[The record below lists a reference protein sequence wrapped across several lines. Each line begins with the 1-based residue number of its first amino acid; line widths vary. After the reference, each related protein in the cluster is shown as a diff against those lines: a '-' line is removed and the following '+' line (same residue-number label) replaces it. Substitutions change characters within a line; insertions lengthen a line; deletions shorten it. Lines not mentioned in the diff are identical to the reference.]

1 MAATSDIAT
10 TLSSF
15 NNTKLYIHSQ
25 RDEFFRRG
33 VNVRSTVVTDDTKSE
48 DGRTTRVS
56 DPTMNDVNPLDLTA
70 ADCMTK
76 PVVTV
81 MPDMSPE
88 ECCRIME
95 EKLIRRVPVVDER
108 GSCLGI
114 IALADIA
121 LHTGK
126 KVAGHI
132 VREVSEPTLSAS
144 AVAV

>member
-56 DPTMNDVNPLDLTA
+56 DPTMNDVNPLELD
-70 ADCMTK
+70 
-76 PVVTV
+76 
-81 MPDMSPE
+81 
-88 ECCRIME
+88 
-95 EKLIRRVPVVDER
+95 
-108 GSCLGI
+108 
-114 IALADIA
+114 ADIA
-121 LHTGK
+121 HF
-126 KVAGHI
+126 KVANLF
-132 VREVSEPTLSAS
+132 RT
-144 AVAV
+144 

>member
-56 DPTMNDVNPLDLTA
+56 DSTMNDVNPLELD
-70 ADCMTK
+70 
-76 PVVTV
+76 
-81 MPDMSPE
+81 
-88 ECCRIME
+88 
-95 EKLIRRVPVVDER
+95 
-108 GSCLGI
+108 
-114 IALADIA
+114 ADIA
-121 LHTGK
+121 HF
-126 KVAGHI
+126 KVAIYSGHD
-132 VREVSEPTLSAS
+132 
-144 AVAV
+144 